1 MTELR
6 LESRQ
11 RSKTKIQSQN
21 FSSSELFF
29 FVLFRRR
36 DSCFCV
42 LPRFGLLDKSFEISV
57 ALQAKDHMFVFFCLY
72 FYETSHHGLS
82 VLC

>member
-11 RSKTKIQSQN
+11 RSKRFNHKTSLPLS
-21 FSSSELFF
+21 FFF

-57 ALQAKDHMFVFFCLY
+57 ALQAKDHMSVFFGLY